1 MSVDYDEFGMFRENA
16 AEFDLP
22 YDVAPA
28 VRRTSIDVESGRR
41 LSALLWGDGPPELV
55 LLHGGGQ
62 NAHTWDT
69 VALALRPR
77 PLIAIDLPGHGH
89 SDPSRAA
96 PASLASP
103 TAAAR
108 DVAAMVRALA
118 PTASGIVGMS
128 LGGLTTIALTEV
140 APELV
145 RKVMLV
151 DVLPGLEI
159 ERARHI
165 RDFMQ
170 GPVTFSSFDEILER
184 TIRFNPTRSA
194 SSLRR
199 GILHNAIQLDDDRWV
214 WRHAVW
220 RLDAPSAPRVDPSAG
235 GTVHDDLIETLRRVQ
250 VPLLLAR
257 GMRPDSILR
266 DSDEDAFRAQ
276 MPEAEVVRFD
286 QAGHSIQGD
295 SPLELAAVIS
305 RFLP

>member
-41 LSALLWGDGPPELV
+41 LSALWWGDGPPELV

-128 LGGLTTIALTEV
+128 LGGLTTIALDRSRPRTRQEGH
-140 APELV
+140 ARRRASEAS
-145 RKVMLV
+145 R
-151 DVLPGLEI
+151 I
-159 ERARHI
+159 EKRARHI

-220 RLDAPSAPRVDPSAG
+220 RLDSPSAPPVDPSAG

-266 DSDEDAFRAQ
+266 DSDEDAFRA
-276 MPEAEVVRFD
+276 
-286 QAGHSIQGD
+286 
-295 SPLELAAVIS
+295 
-305 RFLP
+305 